1 MSEVNEVEK
10 LFKAVK
16 PFPNDVELA
25 SLSQHCMVIVSDL
38 QRQLDEARESLAIK
52 DRAHEIACH
61 NLAEEIEE
69 KKALERQLEE
79 YMEIIKAVAHIGIDW
94 GYGKFELKQ
103 DHIDKAR
110 KLYEAHEQLK
120 EQG

>member
-1 MSEVNEVEK
+1 MSRFRDDEMVSGKLVNQQ
-10 LFKAVK
+10 
-16 PFPNDVELA
+16 D
-25 SLSQHCMVIVSDL
+25 DL
-38 QRQLDEARESLAIK
+38 IK
-52 DRAHEIACH
+52 D
-61 NLAEEIEE
+61 
-69 KKALERQLEE
+69 LERQLEE